1 MIDSVSSQQLLW
13 LENAGLAMRHWS
25 SRKDG
30 KDWYVA
36 QVCLLGPAT
45 NNVYIEWER
54 GEDEI
59 LNVAAAKAF
68 AAAEAKGKPQSPT
81 EAFSN
86 IQRLSAEKDA
96 EIERLKAQLE
106 AQAAKAKP
114 SEPPKAPAKQ

>member
-13 LENAGLAMRHWS
+13 LESASLAMRHWS
-25 SRKDG
+25 IRKDG
-30 KDWYVA
+30 KDWFIA
-36 QVCLLGPAT
+36 QVCLLGPAMR
-45 NNVYIEWER
+45 NEYVEWVR
-54 GEDEI
+54 AEDEI

-68 AAAEAKGKPQSPT
+68 LAAEAKGKPQTPT
-81 EAFSN
+81 EAFGN
-86 IQRLSAEKDA
+86 YQRMSAEKDA